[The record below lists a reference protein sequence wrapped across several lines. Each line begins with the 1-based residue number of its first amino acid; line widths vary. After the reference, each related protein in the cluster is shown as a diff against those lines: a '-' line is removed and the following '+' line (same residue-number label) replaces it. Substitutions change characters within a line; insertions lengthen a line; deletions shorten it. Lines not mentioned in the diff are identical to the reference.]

1 MTDAERRAAI
11 KAAQRAAMMREAA
24 RIQAGL
30 PRSAPPAGGGSP
42 FPVGS
47 PSSPRP
53 ATPAPRPVTA
63 PSPAGAAGSLGRPV
77 PPASPAPRPVTAPSP
92 AGTVGSLGRPAPPA
106 PRPVTAPSPAGT
118 VGSLGRPRERR
129 DALKKA
135 DAEAKKKTRK
145 EEKPKEEKTKKEK
158 TKKEKTK
165 KEKTKKP
172 RSLLRR
178 ALGPATKLGGVAS
191 RIYGAAYVPVQAALG
206 TTGRFV
212 DLKGEKFF
220 RPADS
225 TYYEVTQKDVDEG
238 FKKVNAQGQEVAAE
252 LGDRILIQKGRRD
265 ILKEDIR
272 AITGGNEYIGDP
284 RTAFLDPT
292 AASGAVYAATKGL
305 MGTKEDLERVTRTPA
320 VYPKTKTDFGF
331 SPPTVLRIAQAR
343 GKEGRDKYLKG
354 LEYRPV
360 EQDKR
365 YFLGRADDP
374 EFSEVEKG
382 VLATGLQ
389 DKYSPFVEQRAAQQ
403 AQIAEDKNKV
413 FFDQEDRKAFL
424 KAAKS
429 GDLVKMFDTDNDEA
443 LSKEER
449 SLFFDREQGFLAG
462 GPNKIMPET
471 PDTGAADYGKS
482 IARDAIYGETSP
494 VMLDPSYLE
503 DDPPTTMDYAN
514 MMRQAIGNDSITVD
528 ERNDVMRSIRE
539 SMVDQGLTT
548 PAQFNRIGRQML
560 QDAEKRKEQDRID
573 YLRSREASEYIATPG
588 LDALAE
594 MQSRPFGTSTALSGS
609 VGSLK
614 DAPRQLGTRAGTL
627 RRRARE
633 LERDG
638 YRREAGALR
647 YAAAMSTEPRLKS
660 QADVLQEERKKRE
673 MAAFLEQR
681 RKSALMEQEGE
692 KAIGS

>member
-53 ATPAPRPVTA
+53 ATPAPAPRPVSA
-63 PSPAGAAGSLGRPV
+63 PSPAGAAGSLGRPRPLPRATSSAQPRV
-77 PPASPAPRPVTAPSP
+77 MGQPTTAKAPVKTPEDI
-92 AGTVGSLGRPAPPA
+92 G
-106 PRPVTAPSPAGT
+106 
-118 VGSLGRPRERR
+118 RERR
-129 DALKKA
+129 DALKKSQA
-135 DAEAKKKTRK
+135 DAEAKKETRK
-145 EEKPKEEKTKKEK
+145 EEKPKEEKPKEEK
-158 TKKEKTK
+158 PKEEKPK

-172 RSLLRR
+172 RGLLRR
-178 ALGPATKLGGVAS
+178 ALGAATKLGGVVSA
-191 RIYGAAYVPVQAALG
+191 GQAAVG

-212 DLKGEKFF
+212 DFGGEQFF

-225 TYYEVTQKDVDEG
+225 TYREATQADVDAG
-238 FKKVNAQGQEVAAE
+238 LTKVNAQGQEVAVE
-252 LGDRILIQKGRRD
+252 LGDRILVQKGQRD
-265 ILKEDIR
+265 ILEEDIR

-331 SPPTVLRIAQAR
+331 SAPTVLRIAQAR

-354 LEYRPV
+354 LEYKPV
-360 EQDKR
+360 GSDDR

-382 VLATGLQ
+382 VLVTGLQ

-462 GPNKIMPET
+462 GPNKMMPET

-560 QDAEKRKEQDRID
+560 QDAAKRKEQDRID
-573 YLRSREASEYIATPG
+573 YLRSPEASEYIATPG

-594 MQSRPFGTSTALSGS
+594 MQSRPFGTNTALSGS

-614 DAPRQLGTRAGTL
+614 DAPRQLGTRAGAA

-633 LERDG
+633 LEGMG

-647 YAAAMSTEPRLKS
+647 SAAAMSTEPRLKS

-673 MAAFLEQR
+673 MAAFFERR
-681 RKSALMEQEGE
+681 RKSAMMEQEGE

>member
-1 MTDAERRAAI
+1 M
-11 KAAQRAAMMREAA
+11 
-24 RIQAGL
+24 
-30 PRSAPPAGGGSP
+30 
-42 FPVGS
+42 
-47 PSSPRP
+47 
-53 ATPAPRPVTA
+53 
-63 PSPAGAAGSLGRPV
+63 GRPTT
-77 PPASPAPRPVTAPSP
+77 AKAPVKTPEDI
-92 AGTVGSLGRPAPPA
+92 G
-106 PRPVTAPSPAGT
+106 
-118 VGSLGRPRERR
+118 RERR
-129 DALKKA
+129 DALKKSQA
-135 DAEAKKKTRK
+135 DAEAKKETRK

-158 TKKEKTK
+158 PKKG
-165 KEKTKKP
+165 KTKKP

-178 ALGPATKLGGVAS
+178 ALGGATKLGGVAS
-191 RIYGAAYVPVQAALG
+191 RIYGAGYAPVQAAVG

-212 DLKGEKFF
+212 DFGGEKFF

-225 TYYEVTQKDVDEG
+225 TYRDATQADVDAG
-238 FKKVNAQGQEVAAE
+238 LTKVNAQGQEVAVE
-252 LGDRILIQKGRRD
+252 LGDRILVQKGQRD
-265 ILKEDIR
+265 ILEEDIR
-272 AITGGNEYIGDP
+272 AIKGGLYEDISDDPREGDFKLGPLALSPDLLYGMRGADP

-305 MGTKEDLERVTRTPA
+305 MGTKEDLERATRTPA
-320 VYPKTKTDFGF
+320 VSPKSQTDFGF
-331 SPPTVLRIAQAR
+331 SPTTVLRIAQAR
-343 GKEGRDKYLKG
+343 GKEARDKYLKG
-354 LEYRPV
+354 LEYKPV
-360 EQDKR
+360 GQDDR
-365 YFLGRADDP
+365 YFLGQADDP
-374 EFSEVEKG
+374 EFSEAEKG
-382 VLATGLQ
+382 VLVTGLQ

-403 AQIAEDKNKV
+403 TQIAEDKNKIY
-413 FFDQEDRKAFL
+413 FDQDDRKSFL
-424 KAAKS
+424 RAAKS

-462 GPNKIMPET
+462 GPNKMMPET

-494 VMLDPSYLE
+494 VMLDPSYIE

-548 PAQFNRIGRQML
+548 PTQFNRIGRQML

-573 YLRSREASEYIATPG
+573 YLRSPEASEYIATPG

-594 MQSRPFGTSTALSGS
+594 MQSRPFGTNTALSGS

-614 DAPRQLGTRAGTL
+614 DAPRQLGTRAGAA

-633 LERDG
+633 LEGMG

-647 YAAAMSTEPRLKS
+647 SAAAMSTEPRLKS

-673 MAAFLEQR
+673 MAAFFEQR
-681 RKSALMEQEGE
+681 RKSAMMEQEGE